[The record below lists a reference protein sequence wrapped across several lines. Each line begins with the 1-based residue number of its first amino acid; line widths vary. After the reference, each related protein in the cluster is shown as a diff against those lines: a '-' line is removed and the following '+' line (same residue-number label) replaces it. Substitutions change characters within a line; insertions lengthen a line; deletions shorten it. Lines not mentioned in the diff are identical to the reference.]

1 MGNREK
7 LRFISVLLT
16 LCFLFSF
23 VVPFTLVNGV
33 EASEE
38 PSVYS
43 AGDLAGKAID
53 FINDKYQNG
62 EKIDGYTAYVL
73 TLAGED
79 LASGKWSNN
88 GKTVKQEIQNLA
100 DLLGDH
106 NSLIDYITA
115 TQNDDG
121 SFGPYANEYGTK
133 APLQALA
140 MVKDDLAVDTAVYDQ
155 VQAAIADAV
164 NYFKTGY
171 RNGSMTYDVNGWNF
185 DYRCVEALS
194 RAGEDLSVGDWVYNG
209 TSLKDAVIASAGATA
224 NNPSVKDA
232 VYLAKELT
240 ALYAVNPTSSN
251 IDVLANA
258 IIAKQGE
265 DGGFGASIYDHVMVL
280 TALGKTGQIG
290 RIDQN
295 KAFNYINNLKQNHK
309 NSWGFDAGVAWGYA
323 SGIEEPDLTAQVV
336 TALSYF
342 DGAGTAGS
350 DVNNLIKDALTYLAD
365 IQDPDTAAIPAQWDS
380 TFATAE
386 TLIALKSLG
395 KTYNEYAGGE
405 SPWVK
410 KSKTKTIAQ
419 CLLALSK
426 WNDENRKNR
435 LAGLLISRQKA
446 ADPGKGSFENSVY
459 SDMWAYIALGE
470 ADKIGELNTGDVKTY
485 ILSKQHGDGSWGES
499 FPDAKGNLV
508 YYPDFLSTAQA
519 IRALTY
525 LPGAATDAEIQ
536 AAVERGLNY
545 LKGFLQDDGGVYNPW
560 DDPAVDNSE
569 IIITLHKL
577 GRDPKGA
584 EWTKTVD
591 GQNVNPVSYL
601 MNKTMNSDGSFG
613 TSKNVFG
620 ATEAL
625 NAYVLEIDEQQGAGD
640 NNNNNPTSPPPP
652 ASEYIVDIA
661 VVGKDGELL
670 YGPGSVV
677 VSKTG
682 SWGLTAMGALHA
694 TGLSYTEAGGFV
706 TSIAGQANSGMSGWM
721 YKVNNSVPSVLACD
735 KTINQGDQ
743 IIWWYSTDPNS
754 SGPTWDNLIKNN
766 IILQNQVTM
775 ENVIDQAND
784 LQNKIINGSIKP
796 SDAVDEFAKIM
807 SGIKDELASPEI
819 SAVDASKT
827 VRHLMENTI
836 ASLMENK
843 NATAVQAVA
852 ALKSVVTDGV
862 KIVLARPDAT
872 GVAQELKNSL
882 TSLVR
887 NIIARVSTI
896 YPWQLELSGSDST
909 TTVSLPAGIL
919 EQQLTQLG
927 QVRRELPDILSGDH
941 LQDVAVLARTPV
953 QQIEMDLAGIAGRK
967 ANTEL
972 VVAGDVARNLGD
984 SGLKLAVR
992 MNDGFAIVLSG
1003 KERAG
1008 RIAFI
1013 DNKGIK
1019 LAARD
1024 VGNLLASGL
1033 VSGNEPASSAVKGYV
1048 LSVSQL
1054 DSARGDKLARD
1065 AEANSSSHLI
1075 LRPVGKAYTV
1085 AIMDPVDKEVVN
1097 SLAEPLEL
1105 IMNYRGLA
1113 ENPEITGIYRYQ
1125 DGKFTFTGA
1134 KPGKSGEVISAKT
1147 STGGTFTLLEYD
1159 KKFTDLAGHWAEKDI
1174 RVLSAR
1180 HIVSGTTPTTFAPS
1194 QMATRAQCAALLVR
1208 ALGMPKSDA
1217 GHAFTD
1223 VSDSAW
1229 YAGDVAAAAKAGII
1243 KGTSAGMFSPDQ
1255 GISRAE
1261 LAVMIGRVLESR
1273 TGRKVFDAK
1282 KVLAEYTDAG
1292 QIPGWA
1298 QEGVALAVE
1307 SGIVNGRTK
1316 DTIVP
1321 QGMVNRAEIAVII
1334 GRLLEYIE

>member
-1 MGNREK
+1 
-7 LRFISVLLT
+7 
-16 LCFLFSF
+16 
-23 VVPFTLVNGV
+23 
-33 EASEE
+33 
-38 PSVYS
+38 
-43 AGDLAGKAID
+43 
-53 FINDKYQNG
+53 
-62 EKIDGYTAYVL
+62 
-73 TLAGED
+73 
-79 LASGKWSNN
+79 
-88 GKTVKQEIQNLA
+88 
-100 DLLGDH
+100 
-106 NSLIDYITA
+106 
-115 TQNDDG
+115 
-121 SFGPYANEYGTK
+121 
-133 APLQALA
+133 
-140 MVKDDLAVDTAVYDQ
+140 
-155 VQAAIADAV
+155 
-164 NYFKTGY
+164 
-171 RNGSMTYDVNGWNF
+171 
-185 DYRCVEALS
+185 
-194 RAGEDLSVGDWVYNG
+194 
-209 TSLKDAVIASAGATA
+209 
-224 NNPSVKDA
+224 
-232 VYLAKELT
+232 
-240 ALYAVNPTSSN
+240 
-251 IDVLANA
+251 
-258 IIAKQGE
+258 
-265 DGGFGASIYDHVMVL
+265 
-280 TALGKTGQIG
+280 
-290 RIDQN
+290 
-295 KAFNYINNLKQNHK
+295 
-309 NSWGFDAGVAWGYA
+309 
-323 SGIEEPDLTAQVV
+323 
-336 TALSYF
+336 
-342 DGAGTAGS
+342 
-350 DVNNLIKDALTYLAD
+350 
-365 IQDPDTAAIPAQWDS
+365 
-380 TFATAE
+380 
-386 TLIALKSLG
+386 
-395 KTYNEYAGGE
+395 
-405 SPWVK
+405 
-410 KSKTKTIAQ
+410 
-419 CLLALSK
+419 
-426 WNDENRKNR
+426 
-435 LAGLLISRQKA
+435 
-446 ADPGKGSFENSVY
+446 
-459 SDMWAYIALGE
+459 
-470 ADKIGELNTGDVKTY
+470 
-485 ILSKQHGDGSWGES
+485 
-499 FPDAKGNLV
+499 
-508 YYPDFLSTAQA
+508 
-519 IRALTY
+519 
-525 LPGAATDAEIQ
+525 
-536 AAVERGLNY
+536 
-545 LKGFLQDDGGVYNPW
+545 
-560 DDPAVDNSE
+560 
-569 IIITLHKL
+569 
-577 GRDPKGA
+577 
-584 EWTKTVD
+584 
-591 GQNVNPVSYL
+591 
-601 MNKTMNSDGSFG
+601 
-613 TSKNVFG
+613 
-620 ATEAL
+620 
-625 NAYVLEIDEQQGAGD
+625 
-640 NNNNNPTSPPPP
+640 
-652 ASEYIVDIA
+652 
-661 VVGKDGELL
+661 
-670 YGPGSVV
+670 
-677 VSKTG
+677 
-682 SWGLTAMGALHA
+682 
-694 TGLSYTEAGGFV
+694 
-706 TSIAGQANSGMSGWM
+706 
-721 YKVNNSVPSVLACD
+721 
-735 KTINQGDQ
+735 
-743 IIWWYSTDPNS
+743 
-754 SGPTWDNLIKNN
+754 
-766 IILQNQVTM
+766 
-775 ENVIDQAND
+775 
-784 LQNKIINGSIKP
+784 
-796 SDAVDEFAKIM
+796 
-807 SGIKDELASPEI
+807 
-819 SAVDASKT
+819 
-827 VRHLMENTI
+827 MENTI

-1261 LAVMIGRVLESR
+1261 LAVMISRVLESR